1 MALVPSL
8 RVVTKGRA
16 KQPDAEGLDVGA
28 EVEPTSAAADDDGP
42 FVDADV

>member
-1 MALVPSL
+1 VALVPSL

-16 KQPDAEGLDVGA
+16 KQPDDEGLVVGA
-28 EVEPTSAAADDDGP
+28 EVEPTSAADDDGP